1 MSMKQTIKAVLAQM
15 DYGLYR
21 MGIKKCSI
29 KVHTIEETISELI
42 TTNKS
47 MVRFGDG
54 EVTMIRGR
62 SLVLQQVNPEITEGL
77 KRIIGYGYDD
87 LIVAIPSIFDD
98 LSIFREESRQF
109 WKDHLLFS
117 RKEYKKYCDTGK
129 IYYNSLVSRFYYSIE
144 DKSKCDGWVNE
155 IKKIWQ
161 EKDIVIVEGGRTHNG
176 VGNDL
181 FDSARSIERII
192 GPSKDAYVMLDEIME
207 ACRQYPKD
215 RLFLVSLGVAA
226 KFLTER
232 LFLEGYRVLDIGNLD
247 MEYEWYLR
255 KATGKEKLE
264 KHDVVGRTKNL
275 EAGYQDYLN
284 QIKIEIES
292 ADKGK

>member
-1 MSMKQTIKAVLAQM
+1 MKRMIKDILAYL
-15 DYGLYR
+15 DYCLYR
-21 MGIKKCSI
+21 LGIKKCSI
-29 KVHTIEETISELI
+29 RVHSVEETINELI
-42 TTNKS
+42 TTDKS

-62 SLVLQQVNPEITEGL
+62 SLVLQQVEPEIVEGL
-77 KRIIGYGYDD
+77 KRIIGYQYDE
-87 LIVAIPSIFDD
+87 LMVTIPEIFGD
-98 LSIFREESRQF
+98 LSIYRKESRQF
-109 WKDHLLFS
+109 WRDHLLFS
-117 RKEYKKYCDTGK
+117 RRQYEKYCNPDK
-129 IYYNSLVSRFYYSIE
+129 VYYNTTISRFYYSTA
-144 DKSKCDGWVNE
+144 DKSKCDSWIYE
-155 IKKIWQ
+155 MKKIW
-161 EKDIVIVEGGRTHNG
+161 EGKDIVIVEGGRTHNG

-247 MEYEWYLR
+247 VEYEWYLR
-255 KATGKEKLE
+255 KATGKEKLD

>member
-1 MSMKQTIKAVLAQM
+1 MKRMIKDILAYL
-15 DYGLYR
+15 DYCLYR
-21 MGIKKCSI
+21 LGIKKCSI
-29 KVHTIEETISELI
+29 RVHSVEETINELI
-42 TTNKS
+42 TTDKS

-62 SLVLQQVNPEITEGL
+62 SLVLQQVEPEIVEGL
-77 KRIIGYGYDD
+77 KRIIGYQYDE
-87 LIVAIPSIFDD
+87 LMVTIPEIFGD
-98 LSIFREESRQF
+98 LSIYRKESRQF
-109 WKDHLLFS
+109 WRDHLLFS
-117 RKEYKKYCDTGK
+117 RRQYEKYCNPDK
-129 IYYNSLVSRFYYSIE
+129 VYYNTTISRFYYSTA
-144 DKSKCDGWVNE
+144 DKSKCDSWIHE
-155 IKKIWQ
+155 IRKIW
-161 EKDIVIVEGGRTHNG
+161 EGKDIVVVEGGRTHNG

-181 FDSARSIERII
+181 FDGARSVERII
-192 GPSKDAYVMLDEIME
+192 GPSHDAYEMLDEIME

-247 MEYEWYLR
+247 VEYEWYLR

-275 EAGYQDYLN
+275 EAGYQDYLDK
-284 QIKIEIES
+284 IRIEIES
-292 ADKGK
+292 RDEEDK